1 MVEGVKIM
9 DDTLYCISCGT
20 CNGEFKIIQHTK
32 HCKVCKQGVLLTVNE
47 MIDIINDLQIQGLI
61 PENFLEYRTEQ
72 TYQREE
78 IDFDD
83 DLLSVEQ
90 SIAREDAMRD
100 MYDIDEEY

>member
-1 MVEGVKIM
+1 M
-9 DDTLYCISCGT
+9 DYALYCMSCGT
-20 CNGEFKIIQHTK
+20 CNGEYKIIK
-32 HCKVCKQGVLLTVNE
+32 YDRVCSLCRYGVLFTVNE
-47 MIDIINDLQIQGLI
+47 VIDMVNDLQVLGLL

-90 SIAREDAMRD
+90 SIARSDAMRD
-100 MYDIDEEY
+100 MYGIDEEY

>member
-1 MVEGVKIM
+1 
-9 DDTLYCISCGT
+9 
-20 CNGEFKIIQHTK
+20 
-32 HCKVCKQGVLLTVNE
+32 